1 MVIVIS
7 LIVILLLRLQSHLLN
22 LSKEIWEGWIY
33 HQNSN
38 LNKSKYLDIY
48 QSKLDSIL
56 NRCFTYVFSMQ
67 IAKALGGGQQSSN
80 DDQWEAFKEAQ
91 LGDTSK
97 FTE

>member
-1 MVIVIS
+1 M
-7 LIVILLLRLQSHLLN
+7 
-22 LSKEIWEGWIY
+22 
-33 HQNSN
+33 
-38 LNKSKYLDIY
+38 
-48 QSKLDSIL
+48 
-56 NRCFTYVFSMQ
+56 FTYIFSMQ

>member
-1 MVIVIS
+1 MNVCYFKFGN
-7 LIVILLLRLQSHLLN
+7 RLN
-22 LSKEIWEGWIY
+22 GFFP
-33 HQNSN
+33 
-38 LNKSKYLDIY
+38 YL
-48 QSKLDSIL
+48 
-56 NRCFTYVFSMQ
+56 FSMQ

>member
-1 MVIVIS
+1 MNVCYFKFDN
-7 LIVILLLRLQSHLLN
+7 RLNGFFPCVS
-22 LSKEIWEGWIY
+22 
-33 HQNSN
+33 
-38 LNKSKYLDIY
+38 
-48 QSKLDSIL
+48 
-56 NRCFTYVFSMQ
+56 SMQ